1 MSLDDFSTFDFFA
14 EGMRHTVYRLGDGT
28 KPGVLVI
35 QELPGVGEET
45 IALARRLHK
54 DGFTV
59 YLPHLFG
66 KFNAPVEPLK
76 NLGRLCI
83 NLEFRLLANRRR
95 SPISNWLRA
104 LTRRMQSECNGPVG
118 AIGMCLTGGFVL
130 TLMIDE
136 SVAAPVMSQPSHIGG
151 VGGKDKQET
160 LGVPVEDLNAAIAR
174 AKRDDVDVL
183 GLRFTHD
190 PTCTNARFNKMEELF
205 GKNFRRFEIDSSL
218 FNKWG
223 NRIAAHS
230 VLTLDFKD
238 EPGHPTVKAYDHVVD
253 FFHERLEEE

>member
-1 MSLDDFSTFDFFA
+1 MSLTDFSTFDFVA
-14 EGMRHTVYRLGDGT
+14 ERIKHKVYKLGGGSS
-28 KPGVLVI
+28 PGVLII
-35 QELPGVGEET
+35 QELPGIGEQT
-45 IALARRLHK
+45 IALARRLHA

-104 LTRRMQSECNGPVG
+104 LSRQMQDECDGPVG

-130 TLMIDE
+130 TLMMDSSI
-136 SVAAPVMSQPSHIGG
+136 AAPVMSQPSHAGG
-151 VGGKDKQET
+151 VGGKARQET
-160 LGVPVEDLNAAIAR
+160 LGVPAEDLNAAVAR
-174 AKRDDVDVL
+174 AKKDGVDVL
-183 GLRFTHD
+183 GLRFTND
-190 PTCTNARFNKMEELF
+190 PICTNARFNKMEELF
-205 GKNFRRFEIDSSL
+205 GEHFRRFEIDSSL
-218 FNKWG
+218 FNEWG
-223 NRIAAHS
+223 NRLAAHS

-238 EPGHPTVKAYDHVVD
+238 EPNHPTVRAYDHMVE
-253 FFHERLEEE
+253 FFHEKLES